1 MPLVHGDYLLLVDAV
16 EKVVGKRLHINSIRR
31 WYRRG
36 VAGIR
41 LNVLFM
47 DGRFHTTVQD
57 VERFLEAATAAKVAR
72 YADPPKLSVEQDISP
87 LKCSEAVDA
96 AVRKFNAMGP
106 SRKRGRPPKASTTSS
121 SALV

>member
-1 MPLVHGDYLLLVDAV
+1 
-16 EKVVGKRLHINSIRR
+16 
-31 WYRRG
+31 
-36 VAGIR
+36 
-41 LNVLFM
+41 M

-72 YADPPKLSVEQDISP
+72 YADPPKLSVEQDIPP

-106 SRKRGRPPKASTTSS
+106 SKKRGRPPMPSTTSS